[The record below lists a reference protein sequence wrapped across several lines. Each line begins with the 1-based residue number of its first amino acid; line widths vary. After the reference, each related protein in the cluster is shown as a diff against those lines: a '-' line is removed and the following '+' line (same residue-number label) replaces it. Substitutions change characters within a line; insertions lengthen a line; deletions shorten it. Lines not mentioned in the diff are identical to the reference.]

1 MFWGMKNAFQVAGGV
16 TWDIPCAWDKFPLQ
30 QLWFAT
36 GEIISHLEHLR
47 QRNKVRRLEDEGV
60 LLVK

>member
-1 MFWGMKNAFQVAGGV
+1 MMNAYKVAGGV
-16 TWDIPCAWDKFPLQ
+16 TWDKFPPQ